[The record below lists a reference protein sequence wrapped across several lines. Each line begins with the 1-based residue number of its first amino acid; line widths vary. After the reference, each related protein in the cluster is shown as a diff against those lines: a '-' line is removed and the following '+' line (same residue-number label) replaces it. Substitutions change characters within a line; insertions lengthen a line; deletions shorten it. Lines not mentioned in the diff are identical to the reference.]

1 MILILKHNFTEK
13 LSVVKLKFGFS
24 TLLHLYN
31 NLLVN
36 LYSNV
41 VFLPLLSLYFH
52 CDSLQNYTMESRYNE
67 GPRDWQNV
75 FAMTRCRYIEVLFHT
90 LH

>member
-24 TLLHLYN
+24 ALLHLYN

-41 VFLPLLSLYFH
+41 VFLPLLS
-52 CDSLQNYTMESRYNE
+52 RYNE
-67 GPRDWQNV
+67 GPRDWENV
-75 FAMTRCRYIEVLFHT
+75 FAMTRFFFKHSSLLLGKRKSFVIAMTFLYRG
-90 LH
+90 

>member
-24 TLLHLYN
+24 ALLHLYN
-31 NLLVN
+31 NLLVK

-41 VFLPLLSLYFH
+41 VFLPLLS
-52 CDSLQNYTMESRYNE
+52 RYNE
-67 GPRDWQNV
+67 GPRDWENV
-75 FAMTRCRYIEVLFHT
+75 FAMTRFPALYRGFFFSHSSL
-90 LH
+90 LLG

>member
-24 TLLHLYN
+24 ALLHLYN

-41 VFLPLLSLYFH
+41 VFLSLL
-52 CDSLQNYTMESRYNE
+52 SRYNE
-67 GPRDWQNV
+67 NV
-75 FAMTRCRYIEVLFHT
+75 FAMTRFPALYRGFFFHI
-90 LH
+90 LPYYWGRESRSL